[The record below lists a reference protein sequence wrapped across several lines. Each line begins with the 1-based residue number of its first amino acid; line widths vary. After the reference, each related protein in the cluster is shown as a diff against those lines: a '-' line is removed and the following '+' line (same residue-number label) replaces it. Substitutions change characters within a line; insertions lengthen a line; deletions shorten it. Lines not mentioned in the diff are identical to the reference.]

1 MNKSGLKKKHKKS
14 INYSNRKKHVET
26 MFLTNKTKHH
36 PYYYKNRSLFDTHEA
51 NINNLTPPAMAI
63 SVRTLESGYFTLKPL
78 KSIARF
84 FK

>member
-1 MNKSGLKKKHKKS
+1 
-14 INYSNRKKHVET
+14 